1 MDFCRDAV
9 PYDPAL
15 PSPTKDATP
24 VSELVKAQEDAAMT
38 MFVYHLNGMGY
49 EAWDY
54 RNPSQS
60 DSDCIRSVWKM
71 VCYTYFPR
79 AAAGCKQGEQSLYKR
94 PCSSSCS
101 NYVRHCGV
109 ECCDESVKCVFA
121 HTQTDTNGQIQLL
134 QSGYVDQS
142 GPSAACT
149 GASGRSRSSP
159 FLLLLGLFGLHWAAT
174 DLASDHNRKVDAG
187 RKRPRIAPHG
197 NYKLCMLFVAVS
209 LGMLL
214 QGCDMDIPRHSVG
227 NWRKNVNYLQ
237 AYSYLPPGQRSTG
250 AVLNSCSLQNVPA
263 TEQCNGR
270 GYCRAFSQ
278 NSFAAQQATPLSFCQ
293 CERDWADPECSTKR
307 KSQLKAFFF
316 SLFLGPFGG
325 DYFYLG
331 FPLWGISKLLTLGG
345 LGFWWLVDIVRIG
358 SGPVYAYDFRTAA
371 DLPHWVALLVMIFV
385 CMMLGFAVAVLS
397 YLFYRKEK
405 RKDVMNLQT
414 QEESRFWKRTQEDMQ
429 QFDGPRFRP
438 KQMPPGS
445 QVIQGPVGFSGYGAT
460 LPLPVPN
467 AQVPFAQYNPQSDRP
482 PYSGP
487 FGPSGLPGQG
497 SPTPA
502 SIGIAPTQMP
512 ILRNGEIPRVDNELD
527 ISIPRVQ

>member
-1 MDFCRDAV
+1 MKALNVYLLIRKLIPMGRFSCCKADMWIKVVHQPLALVLPGVPEVLHSCFCLACSGCIGRLQIW
-9 PYDPAL
+9 PATTIEKL
-15 PSPTKDATP
+15 M
-24 VSELVKAQEDAAMT
+24 LVA
-38 MFVYHLNGMGY
+38 N
-49 EAWDY
+49 
-54 RNPSQS
+54 
-60 DSDCIRSVWKM
+60 
-71 VCYTYFPR
+71 
-79 AAAGCKQGEQSLYKR
+79 
-94 PCSSSCS
+94 
-101 NYVRHCGV
+101 
-109 ECCDESVKCVFA
+109 
-121 HTQTDTNGQIQLL
+121 
-134 QSGYVDQS
+134 
-142 GPSAACT
+142 
-149 GASGRSRSSP
+149 
-159 FLLLLGLFGLHWAAT
+159 
-174 DLASDHNRKVDAG
+174 DLALHLMEITN
-187 RKRPRIAPHG
+187 
-197 NYKLCMLFVAVS
+197 CMLFVAVS